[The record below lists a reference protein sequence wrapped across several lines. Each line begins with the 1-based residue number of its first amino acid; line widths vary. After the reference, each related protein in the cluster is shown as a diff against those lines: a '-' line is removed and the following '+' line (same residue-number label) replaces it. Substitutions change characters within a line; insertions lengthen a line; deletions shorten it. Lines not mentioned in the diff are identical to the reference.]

1 MWNIFDEV
9 MEFIRN
15 LLIGVMVG
23 GLGLALILV
32 WWIYG

>member
-9 MEFIRN
+9 MYFLRN
-15 LLIGVMVG
+15 LLIGVTVG

>member
-1 MWNIFDEV
+1 MKQDEV